1 MLSHRIRRGIA
12 TRKRGR
18 MDLSIVSTLYRSEPY
33 IDAFVQ
39 RCIHAANRI
48 TDDYEI
54 VLVDDGSPDSV
65 LSKALALQ
73 QQHEQIRIVE
83 LSANFGHHRA
93 MMTGLCFARGSRVFL
108 IDSDLEEDPGWL
120 IDFWQS
126 MDTSGVDVVFG
137 TQRKRKGG
145 LVERFFGAA
154 FYWLINMLSDNPVQ
168 TNSVTARLMT
178 QRYVAALT
186 QFQEREFAI
195 GDLWVRAGFR
205 QISLRVDKAYRG
217 NSSYSFR
224 KRAGNAL
231 RAIVSTSTVPLSLI
245 FGFGLIICMLSGI
258 YILVLVSRFMFV
270 GVQVEGW
277 TSLILSVW
285 FFGGL
290 SLMAMGTIG
299 IYIAEIFHETKR
311 RPYVV
316 IRAVHD
322 PGGDVLPTY
331 PLDAA
336 GIIPRVV
343 EEKSIPLQAM
353 DARKIAK

>member
-1 MLSHRIRRGIA
+1 
-12 TRKRGR
+12 

-33 IDAFVQ
+33 IDAFVR
-39 RCIHAANRI
+39 RCMQAAARI
-48 TDDYEI
+48 TYDFEI
-54 VLVDDGSPDSV
+54 VLVDDGSPDGV
-65 LSKALALQ
+65 LSKGLALQ
-73 QQHEQIRIVE
+73 QQHKQIRIVE
-83 LSANFGHHRA
+83 LSTNFGHHRA
-93 MMTGLCFARGSRVFL
+93 LMTGLCFARGRRVFL
-108 IDSDLEEDPGWL
+108 IDSDLEEDPAWL

-126 MDTSGVDVVFG
+126 MDNSGADVVFG
-137 TQRKRKGG
+137 VQGKRKGG

-154 FYWLINMLSDNPVQ
+154 FYWLIDKLSHNSIQ
-168 TNSVTARLMT
+168 ANSVTARLMT
-178 QRYVAALT
+178 EQYVAGLT

-195 GDLWVRAGFR
+195 GDLYVRAGFR
-205 QISLRVDKAYRG
+205 QISLQVDKAYRG
-217 NSSYSFR
+217 DSSYSFR

-245 FGFGLIICMLSGI
+245 FGFGLIVCLLSGI
-258 YILVLVSRFMFV
+258 YITVLLLRFIFVS
-270 GVQVEGW
+270 VQVEGW

-299 IYIAEIFHETKR
+299 LYIAEIFRETKR

-336 GIIPRVV
+336 GIIPLMA
-343 EEKSIPLQAM
+343 ENKLTPLQAVE
-353 DARKIAK
+353 AQKISK